1 MNNLVSMRGSLMR
14 TSPLVVAR
22 APQPLMLL
30 PAGDLPPHFAA
41 DGGDDALWT
50 FGLPTDEELPSIASL
65 IVQSF
70 YGDADRQDAQGQE
83 PAAVDAPADASV
95 PVELHGFS
103 PRLHARW
110 RTATQGLQWRLGPRL
125 AQQQWRQEQ
134 PADAQAFQEGM
145 TTSRSGAIVGD
156 LSVSL
161 ESSLVL
167 AIQERATGALVACA
181 ELSMRP
187 VDGRLPGEFAVPA
200 LFQLHSSE
208 GLGAYVSNLAV
219 LPAYRQR
226 GLASKLLAACEW
238 IAGSEWQQDALYLHL
253 NMHNS
258 AAVRLYSSFEP
269 LPEYDAVC
277 KPPDDPSASGVSA
290 QQEAPV
296 VLARRVQNR
305 YYRKL
310 LLRPRAC
317 RDANVNELGAHPCA
331 STGHREPEPGASI
344 ADSRAL

>member
-1 MNNLVSMRGSLMR
+1 
-14 TSPLVVAR
+14 
-22 APQPLMLL
+22 
-30 PAGDLPPHFAA
+30 
-41 DGGDDALWT
+41 
-50 FGLPTDEELPSIASL
+50 
-65 IVQSF
+65 
-70 YGDADRQDAQGQE
+70 
-83 PAAVDAPADASV
+83 
-95 PVELHGFS
+95 
-103 PRLHARW
+103 
-110 RTATQGLQWRLGPRL
+110 
-125 AQQQWRQEQ
+125 
-134 PADAQAFQEGM
+134 M

-226 GLASKLLAACEW
+226 GLASKLLACEW

-269 LPEYDAVC
+269 LPESRRCLQAPRRPLSERGVGAARS
-277 KPPDDPSASGVSA
+277 PSGIGTPRPKSLLS
-290 QQEAPV
+290 EAPPPP
-296 VLARRVQNR
+296 
-305 YYRKL
+305 
-310 LLRPRAC
+310 PRMQ
-317 RDANVNELGAHPCA
+317 DANVNELGAHPCA